1 MRNVIAL
8 VLGGGQGTRLY
19 PLTKVRS
26 KPAVPVAGKYRLID
40 IPISNCINSGLN
52 RIYVLTQFNSA
63 SLHQHIRSTYIFDAF
78 DRGFVEILA
87 AQQTLENANWY
98 QGTADAVRQNLRNI
112 EEPGIEYVLILSG
125 DQLYRMDFREMLQTH
140 VQTNA
145 DVTISAIPIE
155 SSQASSMGI
164 MRVDATGRV
173 VGFLEKPKT
182 VRELDLVRTDPAWI
196 EAQRVKSKGRTC
208 LASMGIYL
216 FNRKTLIDAL
226 EKTSYRDFGKEVF
239 PASMRTHRV
248 QCHLFDG
255 YWEDI
260 GTIKSFFEANLQLA
274 DPHPAFDLSVPVR
287 SDLHPGAVPAAVA
300 DRAGND
306 SRQPRGRRLP
316 HRGGRRGGKQRHR
329 PALHHRSRGHD
340 PQFDP
345 HGQRLLRAA
354 GRNRGRHGSGHHLPG
369 RGRRIA
375 RRRRDRRQELPHR
388 RQCPPDQQPRH
399 RERRRNAL
407 RHDSRRHLCR
417 RQGNHAARWLGAVEE
432 RWAVG
437 WAELASPTMKNW
449 WDSFDHEYMVPAAHP
464 TAPFPHFSSVFFTS
478 PLPGAWC

>member
-87 AQQTLENANWY
+87 AQQTLDNAGWY

-112 EEPGIEYVLILSG
+112 EQPGIDYVLILSG
-125 DQLYRMDFREMLQTH
+125 DQLYRMDFRAMLKTH
-140 VQTNA
+140 QENQA
-145 DVTISAIPIE
+145 DVSIAALPID
-155 SSQASSMGI
+155 SSQASAMGI
-164 MRVDATGRV
+164 MRVDSSGRV

-182 VRELDLVRTDPAWI
+182 QEDLDLVRTDPAWI
-196 EAQRVKSKGRTC
+196 DAQGVVSHGRTC

-216 FNRKTLIDAL
+216 FNRKILVDAL
-226 EKTSYRDFGKEVF
+226 EKTPYRDFGKEVF

-260 GTIKSFFEANLQLA
+260 GTIKSFFEANLGLA
-274 DPHPAFDLSVPVR
+274 DPHPAFDLSM
-287 SDLHPGAVPAAVA
+287 PGAPIYTQGRFLPPSRI
-300 DRAGND
+300 DRATI
-306 SRQPRGRRLP
+306 RGSLLADGCRIEEGAVVENSVVGLRCIIGRNATIRNSILMGADFSELP
-316 HRGGRRGGKQRHR
+316 ADVAADAAAGIVPLGVGEGSHIEGAIVDKNCRIGRNVRV
-329 PALHHRSRGHD
+329 ANSRGVENSD
-340 PQFDP
+340 ETPQGMFRDGIYVVP
-345 HGQRLLRAA
+345 KGTT
-354 GRNRGRHGSGHHLPG
+354 LP
-369 RGRRIA
+369 
-375 RRRRDRRQELPHR
+375 D
-388 RQCPPDQQPRH
+388 
-399 RERRRNAL
+399 
-407 RHDSRRHLCR
+407 
-417 RQGNHAARWLGAVEE
+417 
-432 RWAVG
+432 G
-437 WAELASPTMKNW
+437 WTL
-449 WDSFDHEYMVPAAHP
+449 
-464 TAPFPHFSSVFFTS
+464 
-478 PLPGAWC
+478 